1 MNIKEI
7 WKVFKGSSM
16 NDVDMQRAF
25 ERAAT
30 PNACIELIEENEML
44 IAALD
49 HIKKH
54 QETVVVG
61 MDKSVVG
68 RVVNGESKKTDHG
81 VYFSDLTL
89 EKAL

>member
-61 MDKSVVG
+61 MPQLSATWQIAV
-68 RVVNGESKKTDHG
+68 
-81 VYFSDLTL
+81 
-89 EKAL
+89 KALEQSK

>member
-7 WKVFKGSSM
+7 WKVFKGSLM

-44 IAALD
+44 IAALE

-61 MDKSVVG
+61 MPELSATWQIAA
-68 RVVNGESKKTDHG
+68 RALEQSK
-81 VYFSDLTL
+81 
-89 EKAL
+89 